1 MSTETNVWKP
11 KEMKGKLMVS
21 KVKSKETSPDY
32 FGSANI
38 DGKIYKMAGW
48 KNTSQAGNPV
58 LDVKFE
64 LEERPSDTPDEN
76 SSNETSPF

>member
-38 DGKIYKMAGW
+38 DGKIYKLAGW

-64 LEERPSDTPDEN
+64 LEERPSDIDNNSDDEK
-76 SSNETSPF
+76 EPF